1 MNKRKSRF
9 RTVMVLILSF
19 VLALSMSAC
28 IDNIKRGYLT
38 VNANEDGY
46 TYDYYVPGSY
56 SSKTVVPLFVVLH
69 GGTQTAEDMANMTQ
83 MNALADEYNFIVLY
97 PEQSTFAN
105 AYRYWNWFMAANQ
118 IRESGEPKVIAEMIL
133 SIKQDYQ
140 IDDEKVFIA
149 GFSAG
154 ACMALTMGILYPDL
168 IKGVALAS
176 GLGYA
181 TASDGGNAY
190 QAMNG
195 TLPDFK
201 NTAEMALDNMPVE
214 YRHPVKVLVFHGDAD
229 TRVDVVNAQYIID
242 QISYL
247 NDLIDDGVENE
258 SFDHHPDSV
267 LEATNDHEVAYS
279 VATYLDA
286 SGAIILQKYI
296 VSGMAH
302 RWAGGDSSNGFS
314 DSLAPDM
321 SLILYQFMMEID
333 LEPVLDTD

>member
-1 MNKRKSRF
+1 
-9 RTVMVLILSF
+9 MVSILSLL
-19 VLALSMSAC
+19 LALSLSAC
-28 IDNIKRGYLT
+28 IDNIQRGYLT

-56 SSKTVVPLFVVLH
+56 SPKTIVPLFIILH

-118 IRESGEPKVIAEMIL
+118 LRESGEPKVIAEMIL
-133 SIKQDYQ
+133 SIKQEYQ
-140 IDDEKVFIA
+140 IDDERVFIA

-195 TLPDFK
+195 TLPDFRT
-201 NTAEMALDNMPVE
+201 TAETALDNMPVE
-214 YRHPVKVLVFHGDAD
+214 YRHPVKALVFHGDAD
-229 TRVDVVNAQYIID
+229 TRVDVDNAQYIID

-247 NDLIDDGVENE
+247 NDMIDDGVENE
-258 SFDHHPDSV
+258 SFDNDPNSV
-267 LEATNDHEVAYS
+267 LELINDHEIAYS

-296 VSGMAH
+296 ISGMAH

-314 DSLAPDM
+314 DPLAPDM
-321 SLILYQFMMEID
+321 SLILYRFMMGID
-333 LEPVLDTD
+333 SDPEPETE

>member
-1 MNKRKSRF
+1 
-9 RTVMVLILSF
+9 
-19 VLALSMSAC
+19 
-28 IDNIKRGYLT
+28 
-38 VNANEDGY
+38 
-46 TYDYYVPGSY
+46 
-56 SSKTVVPLFVVLH
+56 
-69 GGTQTAEDMANMTQ
+69 
-83 MNALADEYNFIVLY
+83 
-97 PEQSTFAN
+97 
-105 AYRYWNWFMAANQ
+105 
-118 IRESGEPKVIAEMIL
+118 
-133 SIKQDYQ
+133 
-140 IDDEKVFIA
+140 
-149 GFSAG
+149 
-154 ACMALTMGILYPDL
+154 MALTMGILYPDL

-201 NTAEMALDNMPVE
+201 TTAEMALDNMPVE
-214 YRHPVKVLVFHGDAD
+214 YRHPIKALVFHGDAD
-229 TRVDVVNAQYIID
+229 TRVNVVNAQYIID

-258 SFDHHPDSV
+258 SFDHNPDSV
-267 LEATNDHEVAYS
+267 LDATNDHEVAYS

-286 SGAIILQKYI
+286 SGSIILQKYI